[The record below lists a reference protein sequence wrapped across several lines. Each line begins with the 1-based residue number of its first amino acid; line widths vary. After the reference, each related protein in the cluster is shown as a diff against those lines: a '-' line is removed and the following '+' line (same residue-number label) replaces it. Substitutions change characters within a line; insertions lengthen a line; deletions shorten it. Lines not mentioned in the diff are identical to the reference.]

1 MKKPQLCNANV
12 VICEDC
18 EHWEPIPFHNRGGE
32 CIPKSTV
39 PLVML
44 SITPDFVGELGKVL
58 VNS

>member
-18 EHWEPIPFHNRGGE
+18 EHWEPIPFHHRGGE

-39 PLVML
+39 PLVTL
-44 SITPDFVGELGKVL
+44 SIPDLVSELERVP